1 MPNYYKIMRIPT
13 KIKTGVAG
21 ARTLYREKLT
31 DSIIELIKLLTQHEC
46 DIVVLKDPLYIVRK
60 SKPDTRF
67 SHLAVQ
73 FFMFTKIYFN
83 KQRDGKTYFMLENEE
98 GDLSR
103 SDEMSIDEL
112 EGVYKAVLD
121 TVKAE

>member
-1 MPNYYKIMRIPT
+1 MKIPT

-31 DSIIELIKLLTQHEC
+31 DSIVGLIKLLTQHEC
-46 DIVVLKDPLYIVRK
+46 DIVALKGPLYIMRK

-73 FFMFTKIYFN
+73 FFMFTEIFFN
-83 KQRDGKTYFMLENEE
+83 KKRDGKKYFMLENGE
-98 GDLSR
+98 GDLSC

-112 EGVYKAVLD
+112 EGVYKAMCD
-121 TVKAE
+121 TVRAE

>member
-1 MPNYYKIMRIPT
+1 MRIPT

-31 DSIIELIKLLTQHEC
+31 DSIVELIKLLTQYEC

-60 SKPDTRF
+60 SKPDTRL
-67 SHLAVQ
+67 SYLAVQ
-73 FFMFTKIYFN
+73 FSMFTKIFFY

-98 GDLSR
+98 GDLSC

-112 EGVYKAVLD
+112 EGVYKAMCD
-121 TVKAE
+121 TVRAE

>member
-1 MPNYYKIMRIPT
+1 MRIPT

-31 DSIIELIKLLTQHEC
+31 DSIIELIKLLAPYEC
-46 DIVVLKDPLYIVRK
+46 GIVVFKDPLYIVRK

-83 KQRDGKTYFMLENEE
+83 RQRDGKMYFMLENEE

-112 EGVYKAVLD
+112 EGVYEAMCD
-121 TVKAE
+121 TTKAE

>member
-1 MPNYYKIMRIPT
+1 MPNYYKIMKIPT

-31 DSIIELIKLLTQHEC
+31 DSIVGLIKLLTQHEC
-46 DIVVLKDPLYIVRK
+46 DIVALKGPLYIMRK

-73 FFMFTKIYFN
+73 FFMFTEIFFN
-83 KQRDGKTYFMLENEE
+83 KKRDGKKYFMLENGE
-98 GDLSR
+98 GDLSC

-112 EGVYKAVLD
+112 EGVYKAMCD
-121 TVKAE
+121 TVRAE

>member
-1 MPNYYKIMRIPT
+1 MKIPT
-13 KIKTGVAG
+13 KIKKGVAG

-31 DSIIELIKLLTQHEC
+31 DSIVELIKLLTQYEC
-46 DIVVLKDPLYIVRK
+46 DNVGFKDPLYIMRK

-73 FFMFTKIYFN
+73 FFMFTEIFFN
-83 KQRDGKTYFMLENEE
+83 KKRDGKTYFMLENGE
-98 GDLSR
+98 GDLSC

-112 EGVYKAVLD
+112 EGVYKAMCD

>member
-1 MPNYYKIMRIPT
+1 MPNYYKTMKIPT
-13 KIKTGVAG
+13 KIKKGVAG

-31 DSIIELIKLLTQHEC
+31 DSIIGLIKLLTQYEC
-46 DIVVLKDPLYIVRK
+46 ETVVLKAPLYIVRK
-60 SKPDTRF
+60 SEPDSRF

-83 KQRDGKTYFMLENEE
+83 KQCDGKTYFMLENEE
-98 GDLSR
+98 GDLSHG
-103 SDEMSIDEL
+103 DTMSIDEL
-112 EGVYKAVLD
+112 ECVYKAMLD